1 MNEFL
6 NAILNVFLLNVL
18 NNTLHINYNLISFNS
33 KHIYFLTMNHTLT
46 VSAAYGRD
54 FKSKKEIL
62 NYWNSN
68 RDFQNL
74 GYFNSDINYSGSY
87 INKQDAK
94 RLEINSLMVRY
105 KNLMNIAVIDVSKD
119 TIK

>member
-1 MNEFL
+1 
-6 NAILNVFLLNVL
+6 
-18 NNTLHINYNLISFNS
+18 
-33 KHIYFLTMNHTLT
+33 MNHKLT

-54 FKSKKEIL
+54 LKSKKEIL

-74 GYFNSDINYSGSY
+74 GINETGYV
-87 INKQDAK
+87 NKQDAK
-94 RLEINSLMVRY
+94 KYKVGFLNVRY

-119 TIK
+119 SIK

>member
-1 MNEFL
+1 MN
-6 NAILNVFLLNVL
+6 N
-18 NNTLHINYNLISFNS
+18 
-33 KHIYFLTMNHTLT
+33 TLT

-74 GYFNSDINYSGSY
+74 GVNSYGSL

-94 RLEINSLMVRY
+94 RFKVGYLRVRY
-105 KNLMNIAVIDVSKD
+105 NNLRDVQIIDVKKGD
-119 TIK
+119 FQ

>member
-1 MNEFL
+1 M
-6 NAILNVFLLNVL
+6 
-18 NNTLHINYNLISFNS
+18 H
-33 KHIYFLTMNHTLT
+33 HTLT

-74 GYFNSDINYSGSY
+74 DIYDSGY

-94 RLEINSLMVRY
+94 RLKVGYLNVRY

-119 TIK
+119 SIK

>member
-1 MNEFL
+1 
-6 NAILNVFLLNVL
+6 
-18 NNTLHINYNLISFNS
+18 
-33 KHIYFLTMNHTLT
+33 MNHTLT

-74 GYFNSDINYSGSY
+74 DIYETGY

-94 RLEINSLMVRY
+94 KYKVGFLNVRY
-105 KNLMNIAVIDVSKD
+105 KNLMNIAVIDVNKD
-119 TIK
+119 SIKWSNY

>member
-1 MNEFL
+1 MQF
-6 NAILNVFLLNVL
+6 LNVFLLNVL
-18 NNTLHINYNLISFNS
+18 NNTLNINYFLISFNS

-62 NYWNSN
+62 NYWNEN

-74 GYFNSDINYSGSY
+74 DIFETGY

-94 RLEINSLMVRY
+94 RFKVGFLNVRY
-105 KNLMNIAVIDVSKD
+105 KNLRNIAVIDVSKD
-119 TIK
+119 SIK

>member
-1 MNEFL
+1 MN
-6 NAILNVFLLNVL
+6 N
-18 NNTLHINYNLISFNS
+18 
-33 KHIYFLTMNHTLT
+33 TLT

-74 GYFNSDINYSGSY
+74 DPMVSGAY

-94 RLEINSLMVRY
+94 RFKVGFLNVRY
-105 KNLMNIAVIDVSKD
+105 KNLMNIAVINVSED
-119 TIK
+119 SIR

>member
-1 MNEFL
+1 MQK
-6 NAILNVFLLNVL
+6 LNVFLLNVL
-18 NNTLHINYNLISFNS
+18 NNTLNINYFLISFNS

-68 RDFQNL
+68 KDFQNL
-74 GYFNSDINYSGSY
+74 GINNTSSY
-87 INKQDAK
+87 INKEDAK
-94 RLEINSLMVRY
+94 RFKVGYLNVRY

-119 TIK
+119 SIK

>member
-1 MNEFL
+1 MF
-6 NAILNVFLLNVL
+6 FLLNVL
-18 NNTLHINYNLISFNS
+18 NNTLNINYFLISLNS
-33 KHIYFLTMNHTLT
+33 KHIYFLTMHHTLT

-68 RDFQNL
+68 KDFQNL
-74 GYFNSDINYSGSY
+74 GINNTSSY
-87 INKQDAK
+87 INKEDAK
-94 RLEINSLMVRY
+94 RFKVGYLNVRY